1 MKKLFK
7 WEHKPSGNCP
17 VQAEGWFLNYYF
29 YFRAR
34 GTKATIEFYK
44 DKGDF
49 YIDEPIIGIELKET
63 EEYQAGWLSKEVCT
77 KLVYKGC
84 FYFILRG
91 KW

>member
-1 MKKLFK
+1 MVKIFK
-7 WEHKPSGNCP
+7 WEYKPSGNCP

-34 GTKATIEFYK
+34 HSLATIEFYE

-49 YIDEPIIGIELKET
+49 YIDEPIDYIELKET
-63 EEYQAGWLSKEVCT
+63 EKHQAGWLSEKECRR
-77 KLVYKGC
+77 LIYKGC
-84 FYFILRG
+84 LLFIF